1 MAGDSASQAISRGDA
16 LLEQGDLDGAE
27 AAYHQALAADPGSAE
42 ALYSL
47 GCVASHRA
55 DHAAGLDWAR
65 RAIALD
71 PAHRGARALAGNS
84 LLGLERYAEAL
95 EHLHAVHEDP
105 PGGIH
110 AQIALCHEGMGDL
123 ERAELELRAV
133 LERDVT
139 YQTRHH
145 LIAVYDQSPF
155 WADLHA
161 HLARVLRRR
170 GADEEARLHYHLAK
184 RIDPTVELDPGYLE
198 VMRREDL
205 EDHPIDR
212 HRERHWLDEL
222 DLSGLGELA
231 EPVRRLLGLAHSADA
246 GELTA
251 ATAALGDS
259 VRTDLVDPVVALI
272 RARQEAGDF
281 SLSARLRAVGDLL
294 VGENG
299 SELFTA
305 VTSSGWRRLLEAAE
319 RLHAQE
325 WDEEQALAAAA
336 AEAPVG
342 VPDLLLALAR
352 RFVGVDPV
360 TGLPLARVV
369 AAALGAYELTPD
381 ALAALLITA
390 EARRDSGDLIAAE
403 RTAVIVA
410 EEAEPGETLLSALD
424 LLSRVQ
430 HERGH
435 EHRAVATLQ
444 RYVEEADRS
453 GDLDR
458 RLRSRYNLAVS
469 LGASG
474 QPELAREVAAE
485 GAAMAAPGWAAAD
498 FDQLL
503 AWIAG
508 TPAEPGEASEA
519 LWDSALSLVD
529 QGRNDEAREILTELL
544 SSLPAHRGRERAA
557 IHLQLARL
565 HDRHEPAE
573 ADLRLALAEAI
584 RVDDPQLELAVR
596 QSLSELLLDV
606 DPDAAV
612 HHYGRV
618 VRLQTQLAGEPSPA
632 ESALREAADPAAD
645 PEAALAR
652 MTAELE
658 TMSSPGVRRRAAVT
672 VGTAAVDLN
681 RPELAE
687 EPLRLAI
694 ELASSG
700 DWADADDEMAAR
712 IALGTAYRWTGRY
725 DEAIEH
731 YEAALR
737 VAERFGE
744 ELQIADISGRLGIVL
759 RYADR
764 LDEAVAAYERA
775 GDLLRRYDRALGLAM
790 NQMNLA
796 SALFLLGRRAQAMAT
811 AADALGEFE
820 LLGEPEWA
828 LRTLTLLATHLSS
841 ADELPPRIVQALRE
855 GAAQSSDPLLLGWS
869 WSDRAL
875 RLLDEG
881 DIAGVEHAMGQA
893 IEVHR
898 GRDRYNEARA
908 LLNRAGLLGPY
919 RPGVA
924 LADARAA
931 LEIARSIGQETLAAD
946 AESEL
951 LRLALARRDASSV
964 EKHLDSLTARW
975 TRLRR
980 SLRTD
985 RDRVSL
991 AAEAA
996 GLTKAAAA
1004 YYLDEEEFGRAAQA
1018 LDQSRALALADLL
1031 ATRLADDVPPI
1042 QAKALLGELPV
1053 PTLAVSLDHLGDRL
1067 VLGLL
1072 RAGDPAPRFVDS
1084 PLGLAEVTRLL
1095 ADFDQELVEYGGHGA
1110 QTWPRTLRHLLRPA
1124 LEELASGEQVLFMA
1138 EGDLQRLPL
1147 HAVLEGA
1154 PAFYA
1159 PSFATLALARARP
1172 PRTSAVPLVTVGVA
1186 FPDEAR
1192 AVALTFEGGRCMSGR
1207 HLSKED
1213 VRESVAEAAVVH
1225 FACHG
1230 YFDTQNFTDSGL
1242 LLRVT
1247 QDPVRE
1253 EILSLRDLADW
1264 RLHADLVVLSA
1275 CETGL
1280 GQVVPSDFLGLSRGM
1295 LAAGARAVLATLW
1308 PVDDTRTQALILDL
1322 YRQMARQRRE
1332 RGRVDVAAALAAAQ
1346 ARARESLPLYD
1357 WAGFKLIGW
1366 PLLDLAKEGAP

>member
-1 MAGDSASQAISRGDA
+1 MAGDSASQAIARGDA
-16 LLEQGDLDGAE
+16 LLEQGDLGGAE

-71 PAHRGARALAGNS
+71 PAHRGARALAGNA

-105 PGGIH
+105 PGGVH
-110 AQIALCHEGMGDL
+110 VQLALCYEGMGDL

-139 YQTRHH
+139 YQTRY
-145 LIAVYDQSPF
+145 LPIAMYDQSPF

-251 ATAALGDS
+251 AAAALGES
-259 VRTDLVDPVVALI
+259 ERAALVDPAVALI
-272 RARQEAGDF
+272 RARQDAGDF

-294 VGENG
+294 VGEDG

-305 VTSSGWRRLLEAAE
+305 VISSGWRRLLEAAE
-319 RLHAQE
+319 RLHGQE

-342 VPDLLLALAR
+342 APDLLLALVR
-352 RFVGVDPV
+352 RFVAVDPV

-390 EARRDSGDLIAAE
+390 EAWRDGGDLIAAE
-403 RTAVIVA
+403 RTAGIVA
-410 EEAEPGETLLSALD
+410 EEAEPGETLVSALD
-424 LLSRVQ
+424 LLARVQ

-435 EHRAVATLQ
+435 EHRAVVTLQ

-469 LGASG
+469 LAATG
-474 QPELAREVAAE
+474 QPELAREVAAQ
-485 GAAMAAPGWAAAD
+485 GAAMAAPGWAEAD

-508 TPAEPGEASEA
+508 TPAGPGDASEA
-519 LWDSALSLVD
+519 LWDSARSLVD
-529 QGRNDEAREILTELL
+529 EGRNDEAREILTELL
-544 SSLPAHRGRERAA
+544 QSLPAHRGRERAA
-557 IHLQLARL
+557 VHLQLARL
-565 HDRHEPAE
+565 HDRYEPAE

-584 RVDDPQLELAVR
+584 RVGDPQLELAVR

-612 HHYGRV
+612 HHYGRF
-618 VRLQTQLAGEPSPA
+618 VRLQAQPAGEPSPA
-632 ESALREAADPAAD
+632 GSALPEAAD

-652 MTAELE
+652 MTAELNQL
-658 TMSSPGVRRRAAVT
+658 SSPGERRRAAVT
-672 VGTAAVDLN
+672 AGIAAVDLN

-694 ELASSG
+694 ELASGG
-700 DWADADDEMAAR
+700 DWADPDDEMAAR

-744 ELQIADISGRLGIVL
+744 ELEIADISGRLGIAL
-759 RYADR
+759 RFADR

-775 GDLLRRYDRALGLAM
+775 GDLLRRYDRAQGLAM

-796 SALFLLGRRAQAMAT
+796 SALFLLGRRAQATAT
-811 AADALGEFE
+811 AADALREFE
-820 LLGEPEWA
+820 LLGEREWA
-828 LRTLTLLATHLSS
+828 LRTLTLLATHISS
-841 ADELPPRIVQALRE
+841 ADELPPRIAQALRE
-855 GAAQSSDPLLLGWS
+855 GAARSPDPLLLGWS

-881 DIAGVEHAMGQA
+881 DIAGAEHAMGQA

-908 LLNRAGLLGPY
+908 LLNRAGVLGPY
-919 RPGVA
+919 RPEVA

-931 LEIARSIGQETLAAD
+931 LEIAGSLGQETLAAD

-951 LRLALARRDASSV
+951 LRLALDRRDASSI
-964 EKHLDSLTARW
+964 EQHLDSLTARW

-985 RDRVSL
+985 RDRVSF

-1004 YYLDEEEFGRAAQA
+1004 YYLDEEEFDRAARA

-1031 ATRLADDVPPI
+1031 ATRLPDDVPPS
-1042 QAKALLGELPV
+1042 QAAALLGELPV

-1072 RAGDPAPRFVDS
+1072 RAGDPAPRFVVS

-1110 QTWPRTLRHLLRPA
+1110 QTWPRTVRHLLRPA
-1124 LEELASGEQVLFMA
+1124 LEELAPGEQVLFMP

-1147 HAVLEGA
+1147 HAVLDGT

-1213 VRESVAEAAVVH
+1213 VRESVAEAAIVH

-1230 YFDTQNFTDSGL
+1230 YFDTRNFTDSGL

-1308 PVDDTRTQALILDL
+1308 PVDDTRTQAIILDL
-1322 YRQMARQRRE
+1322 YRRLERQRRE
-1332 RGRVDVAAALAAAQ
+1332 RGRIDVAAALATAQ

-1366 PLLDLAKEGAP
+1366 PVLDLAKEGAP

>member
-1 MAGDSASQAISRGDA
+1 MAGDGASQAISRGDA

-27 AAYHQALAADPGSAE
+27 AAYHRALAADPGSAE

-47 GCVASHRA
+47 GCVASHRG

-71 PAHRGARALAGNS
+71 PAHRGARALAGNA
-84 LLGLERYAEAL
+84 LLGLERHAEAL
-95 EHLHAVHEDP
+95 EHLQAVHEDP
-105 PGGIH
+105 PGGVH
-110 AQIALCHEGMGDL
+110 VQMALCHEGMGDL

-139 YQTRHH
+139 YRTRH
-145 LIAVYDQSPF
+145 LPIAMYDQSPF

-212 HRERHWLDEL
+212 HREQHWLDEL

-251 ATAALGDS
+251 AVAALGES
-259 VRTDLVDPVVALI
+259 ERTDLVDPVVALI

-281 SLSARLRAVGDLL
+281 LLSARLRAVGDLL
-294 VGENG
+294 VGEDG

-305 VTSSGWRRLLEAAE
+305 VISSGWRRLLEAAE
-319 RLHAQE
+319 RLHGQE

-336 AEAPVG
+336 ADAPVG
-342 VPDLLLALAR
+342 APDLLLALVR
-352 RFVGVDPV
+352 RFVAVDPV

-381 ALAALLITA
+381 ALAALLTTA
-390 EARRDSGDLIAAE
+390 EAWRDSGDLIAAE

-458 RLRSRYNLAVS
+458 RVRGRYNLAVS
-469 LGASG
+469 LSATG
-474 QPELAREVAAE
+474 QRELAREVAAE
-485 GAAMAAPGWAAAD
+485 GAAMAAPGWAEAD
-498 FDQLL
+498 FDRLL

-508 TPAEPGEASEA
+508 TPAGVGDASEA
-519 LWDSALSLVD
+519 LWDSAMALVD
-529 QGRNDEAREILTELL
+529 EGRNDEARETLTELL
-544 SSLPAHRGRERAA
+544 QSLPAHRVRERAA
-557 IHLQLARL
+557 VRLQLARL

-612 HHYGRV
+612 HHHGRV
-618 VRLQTQLAGEPSPA
+618 VRLRTQLAGEPSPA
-632 ESALREAADPAAD
+632 GSALREAAD

-652 MTAELE
+652 MIAELE

-672 VGTAAVDLN
+672 AGTAAVDLN

-687 EPLRLAI
+687 APLRLAI
-694 ELASSG
+694 ELASGG
-700 DWADADDEMAAR
+700 DWADADDELAAR
-712 IALGTAYRWTGRY
+712 IALGTACRWTGRY
-725 DEAIEH
+725 DEAIVQ

-744 ELQIADISGRLGIVL
+744 ELQIADISGRLGIAL

-775 GDLLRRYDRALGLAM
+775 GDLLRRYDRAPGLAM

-796 SALFLLGRRAQAMAT
+796 SALFLLGRRAQAMAM

-820 LLGEPEWA
+820 LLGEREWA
-828 LRTLTLLATHLSS
+828 LRTLTLLATHISS
-841 ADELPPRIVQALRE
+841 ADELPPRIAQALRE

-869 WSDRAL
+869 WSDRAR

-898 GRDRYNEARA
+898 GRDRYNEAMA
-908 LLNRAGLLGPY
+908 LLNRASLLGPHL
-919 RPGVA
+919 PEVA

-931 LEIARSIGQETLAAD
+931 LEIARSLGQETLAAD

-964 EKHLDSLTARW
+964 EKHLGSLTTRW

-980 SLRTD
+980 SLRSD

-1004 YYLDEEEFGRAAQA
+1004 YYLDEQEFSRAAQA
-1018 LDQSRALALADLL
+1018 LDQSRALALGDLL
-1031 ATRLADDVPPI
+1031 ATRLADDVPPSR
-1042 QAKALLGELPV
+1042 ARALLGELPV

-1084 PLGLAEVTRLL
+1084 PLGPAEVTRLL

-1110 QTWPRTLRHLLRPA
+1110 QTWPPRLRQLLRPA

-1159 PSFATLALARARP
+1159 PSFTTLALARARP
-1172 PRTSAVPLVTVGVA
+1172 PHASAVPLVTVGVA

-1192 AVALTFEGGRCMSGR
+1192 AVALTFEGGRCVSGR

-1213 VRESVAEAAVVH
+1213 VRESVAAAAIVH

-1308 PVDDTRTQALILDL
+1308 PVDDTRTQAIILDL
-1322 YRQMARQRRE
+1322 YRQMERQRRE
-1332 RGRVDVAAALAAAQ
+1332 RGRVDVAAALATAQ